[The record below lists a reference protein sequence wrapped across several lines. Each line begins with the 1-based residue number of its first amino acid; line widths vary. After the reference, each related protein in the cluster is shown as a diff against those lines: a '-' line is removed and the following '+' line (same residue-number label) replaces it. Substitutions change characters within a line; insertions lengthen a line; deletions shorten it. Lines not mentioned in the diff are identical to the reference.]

1 MVSNDREKWIGFRQ
15 GGDGRTV
22 AMFAMPSGRIREIP
36 LDRDLMLKA
45 LTELARAIRF
55 AEQSGQP

>member
-1 MVSNDREKWIGFRQ
+1 VSDKTEKWIGFRQ
-15 GGDGRTV
+15 AGDGGTV
-22 AMFAMPSGRIREIP
+22 AMFAMPSGRIREVP

-55 AEQSGQP
+55 GEQVGSRE